1 MGRKDDVGREAFSR
15 LPTRDDI
22 RQISEELQRHGVKY
36 VLVGGLAVNFHGRPR
51 MTHDIDLLIDTSPRN
66 LEKIKKA
73 LSFLPDNAIK
83 EVEPEDVQNYTVV
96 RVADEIVIDLIGKI
110 GDVDVY
116 NAGTEMYEIDGVRV
130 VVADLDTLIKTK
142 QGLREKDK
150 ADLDFLLLKKRR
162 EKNR

>member
-1 MGRKDDVGREAFSR
+1 
-15 LPTRDDI
+15 
-22 RQISEELQRHGVKY
+22 
-36 VLVGGLAVNFHGRPR
+36 

-116 NAGTEMYEIDGVRV
+116 NAGTEMYEIDGVKV